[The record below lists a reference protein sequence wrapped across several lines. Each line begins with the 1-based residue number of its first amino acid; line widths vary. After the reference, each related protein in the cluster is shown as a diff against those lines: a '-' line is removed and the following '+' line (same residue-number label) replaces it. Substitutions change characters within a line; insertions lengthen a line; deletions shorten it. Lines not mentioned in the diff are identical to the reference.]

1 VFSSDGDGSLS
12 FEDFLDLY
20 STFSE
25 QASRDVKTTFAFKI
39 YDFDNDGLIGK
50 IRFQKSLFRLGR
62 WFTIAHSQL
71 NRKESHSGS

>member
-1 VFSSDGDGSLS
+1 VFSSESDGSLS

-25 QASRDVKTTFAFKI
+25 QATRDVKTTFAFKI

-50 IRFQKSLFRLGR
+50 LYHHYFFSSALVFWENGGLFLSLR
-62 WFTIAHSQL
+62 
-71 NRKESHSGS
+71 